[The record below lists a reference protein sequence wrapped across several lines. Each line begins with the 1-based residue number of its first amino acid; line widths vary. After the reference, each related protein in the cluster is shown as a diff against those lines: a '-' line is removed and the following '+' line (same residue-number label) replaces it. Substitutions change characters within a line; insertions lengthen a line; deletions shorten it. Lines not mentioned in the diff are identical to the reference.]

1 MKKYSVHAE
10 YKSLTASTMT
20 EAETQ
25 DKARDSAMRGIMRAI
40 SRKYPDVKPEDV
52 KVAIGVVP
60 DEADP
65 NG

>member
-1 MKKYSVHAE
+1 MKYNVEAA

-20 EAETQ
+20 EAETEDQ
-25 DKARDSAMRGIMRAI
+25 ARASAMWGIMRAI